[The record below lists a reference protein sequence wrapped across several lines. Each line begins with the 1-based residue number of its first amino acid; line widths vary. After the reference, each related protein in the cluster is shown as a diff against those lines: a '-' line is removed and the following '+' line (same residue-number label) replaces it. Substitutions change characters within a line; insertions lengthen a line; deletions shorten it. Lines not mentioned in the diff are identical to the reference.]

1 MMISFARATKHAA
14 SISRQEMMG
23 ARHFNIYAALSKT
36 AFVVHSAKVAVPKVS
51 FFGLLMQIFRILMQS
66 GPMRQGKGH

>member
-23 ARHFNIYAALSKT
+23 VRHFNIYAALSKT
-36 AFVVHSAKVAVPKVS
+36 AFVVLSAKVAVPKVS
-51 FFGLLMQIFRILMQS
+51 
-66 GPMRQGKGH
+66 